1 MTSRETEQIASPKR
15 RSAQPARA
23 PAAAQ
28 RSTAATAAAR
38 SRIPLPAAL
47 LARLPAAASG
57 VVAPVGVGL
66 NVQALRDW
74 ALDLGWTVSE
84 DPPAPGRTQWIW
96 CPARRSDLTRL
107 AAEHADALVLSDH
120 DLLLGADD
128 WAAALPDQSK
138 AQALATQQATG
149 GWPAA
154 LPLARALPGDA
165 QPHLH
170 PMAATLLGPLLPPAP
185 LLAAARVLAGP
196 ALVTPAVAQAL
207 GVARADLQALHD
219 AGWLWH
225 EPQGWV
231 FPQTMRRL
239 LCPHP
244 DVDAARL
251 AARAL
256 ADDGR
261 SAAALQTLAD
271 GGAWS
276 DYLLLL
282 ASSARAAHGEAA
294 LRAALSPLPERWR
307 GEPPALYVAG
317 LLARAVAD
325 LPAAAELYDRALKAG
340 LAAPLAA
347 QAHNARGVVHAMVG
361 DVTSALA
368 DFEQA
373 ATAGGLTAGEACR
386 NRATLLVQLGRHDE
400 AQTSLQGAVAA
411 FREAGD
417 LLREARSLETLGSLQ
432 FGRGLLREALAAYHK
447 ALELLL
453 PQQPDDGAMILLNLA
468 ECHVWLGEP
477 EAAQGRLREAGQL
490 GEIVASAQ
498 IGGWLGRVQA
508 LVHLQ
513 AGEPALALAL
523 LDHVQADEDQALK
536 AEAALL
542 RTRALRE
549 QGQHDAAVAAWQEAR
564 SLGLRADLEA
574 ALLQQAA
581 LDDVIDTARREQ
593 ARLELAI
600 ALLQRARTDDLAE
613 ALQLIRSHGYL
624 ALLDSPSAAPL
635 AALADDAATRA
646 LFPLRLQ
653 TLGPLRVSHAG
664 RSLQLVD
671 FAARKSAALLVAL
684 ALARQPQAREQLAER
699 FWPEAKNP
707 LASLQTAVYHLRAA
721 FGVPVIGSERGL
733 LTLLFPVE
741 TDVAALETAL
751 RGSDVKT
758 LATLLRRITLPAHF
772 LPDLPAE
779 LEDER
784 AHAERVLLDVLR
796 AHADAQ
802 PASDVRRRDAL
813 RALLAT
819 DPLDTDSREELVR
832 WHERRGET
840 ELAAQEQRLLKEAL
854 NALGL

>member
-1 MTSRETEQIASPKR
+1 M
-15 RSAQPARA
+15 
-23 PAAAQ
+23 
-28 RSTAATAAAR
+28 
-38 SRIPLPAAL
+38 
-47 LARLPAAASG
+47 
-57 VVAPVGVGL
+57 APVGVGL

-74 ALDLGWTVSE
+74 ASIQGWAVSDE
-84 DPPAPGRTQWIW
+84 PPTPGRTHWLW

-107 AAEHADALVLSDH
+107 APEHADALVLSDN

-128 WAAALPDQSK
+128 WAAALPGQTRD
-138 AQALATQQATG
+138 QALATQQATG

-154 LPLARALPGDA
+154 LPLAQALPGDA
-165 QPHLH
+165 DLHLH

-185 LLAAARVLAGP
+185 LLPAARNLAGP

-207 GVARADLQALHD
+207 GVARADLHALHD
-219 AGWLWH
+219 GGWLWH

-231 FPQTMRRL
+231 FPQPMRRL

-244 DVDAARL
+244 DVVAARL

-261 SAAALQTLAD
+261 TAPALQTLAG

-276 DYLLLL
+276 DYLALL
-282 ASSARAAHGEAA
+282 ATSARAAHGEAA
-294 LRAALSPLPERWR
+294 LRAALKPLPERWR

-317 LLARAVAD
+317 LLARAAGD
-325 LPAAAELYDRALKAG
+325 LPGATNLYTRALEAG
-340 LAAPLAA
+340 LPVAAAA

-361 DVTSALA
+361 EVSAALA
-368 DFEQA
+368 DFGHA
-373 ATAGGLTAGEACR
+373 ALAGGLTAGEACR

-400 AQTSLQGAVAA
+400 AQTSLQAAVAA

-432 FGRGLLREALAAYHK
+432 FGRGLLREALVPYRK

-453 PQQPDDGAMILLNLA
+453 PQHPNDGAMILLNLA
-468 ECHVWLGEP
+468 ECQVWLGGAEAAHAP
-477 EAAQGRLREAGQL
+477 LREAAQLGGIAG
-490 GEIVASAQ
+490 SALV
-498 IGGWLGRVQA
+498 GGWLARVQA

-523 LDHVQADEDQALK
+523 LDRLQADEDQALK

-549 QGQHDAAVAAWQEAR
+549 LGQRDAALDAWHDAR

-574 ALLQQAA
+574 ALLNQTS
-581 LDDVIDTARREQ
+581 LDDVIAAARREH

-600 ALLQRARTDDLAE
+600 GLLRRASSDDLTE
-613 ALQLIRSHGYL
+613 ALQLIRAHGYL

-653 TLGPLRVSHAG
+653 TLGPLRVTHAG
-664 RSLQLVD
+664 RALQLVD
-671 FAARKSAALLVAL
+671 FPARKSAALLVAL
-684 ALARQPQAREQLAER
+684 ALARQPQPREQLAER

-707 LASLQTAVYHLRAA
+707 LASLQTAVYHLRVS
-721 FGVPVIGSERGL
+721 FGVPVVGSERGL
-733 LTLLFPVE
+733 LTLLFPVQ
-741 TDVAALETAL
+741 TDVAALEAAMRGAGGPDNKAL
-751 RGSDVKT
+751 
-758 LATLLRRITLPAHF
+758 AALLRRITLPARF

-802 PASDVRRRDAL
+802 PAGDVRRRDAL
-813 RALLAT
+813 RVLLAI
-819 DPLDTDSREELVR
+819 DPLDTDSRQELVH
-832 WHERRGET
+832 WHERRGEN
-840 ELAAQEQRLLKEAL
+840 ELAAQEQRVLNDAL